1 MSNCDAAV
9 RIVRI
14 DRKFKVLLREDYGSV
29 RLSVN
34 GVFNECERRY
44 MITER
49 LIARGA
55 LKKRKGCRLYR

>member
-14 DRKFKVLLREDYGSV
+14 DRKSQVLLRADYGSV

-34 GVFNECERRY
+34 GVFMSVNAV
-44 MITER
+44 T
-49 LIARGA
+49 
-55 LKKRKGCRLYR
+55 